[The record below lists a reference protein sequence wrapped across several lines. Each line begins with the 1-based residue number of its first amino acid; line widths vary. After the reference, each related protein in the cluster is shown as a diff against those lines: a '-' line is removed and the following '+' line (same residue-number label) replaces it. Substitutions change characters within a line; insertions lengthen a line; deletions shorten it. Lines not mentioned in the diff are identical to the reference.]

1 MMTTTSPLA
10 ATLFH
15 QPWMAQ
21 LVDKLIVRWRA
32 ARVAQRCRASLAWAW
47 DARFV
52 SQLDDHTLRD
62 IGVPDWVIEEARLR
76 REGDRWQAGVF
87 RPD

>member
-1 MMTTTSPLA
+1 MMTTTSVLA
-10 ATLFH
+10 ATLLH

-21 LVDKLIVRWRA
+21 FIDKLIARWRA
-32 ARVAQRCRASLAWAW
+32 ARLAQRCRASLAWAW

-76 REGDRWQAGVF
+76 REGEALNAPWLR
-87 RPD
+87 